1 MFVAISPAGVFSRS
15 YEKAGGTHDAYGL
28 RWSVEGFYVDTDTGD
43 KRPES
48 TARKVAAM
56 IA

>member
-1 MFVAISPAGVFSRS
+1 LFVAISPAGVFSRS